1 MKYLFVLA
9 IGIIATTLYLKSGET
24 NEERVTRQAANFC
37 SCHKGVDVFVY
48 LPDDFMGY
56 LELQCKDG
64 TSTVNKG
71 RTDNIELGGGDGCE
85 D

>member
-1 MKYLFVLA
+1 MKYLVA
-9 IGIIATTLYLKSGET
+9 ILIGVIGTTAYLKNTET
-24 NEERVTRQAANFC
+24 NEQRVTRQVANFC

-56 LELQCKDG
+56 LEIQCKDG
-64 TSTVNKG
+64 TQMNSKG
-71 RTDNIELGGGDGCE
+71 KTDNIELGGGDGCQ